1 MKKILAALLLAILVL
16 SAVPCLAES
25 VPTIR
30 ITIVMNPLVTDYED
44 NYFTKWI
51 EEAYGCKLEFT
62 FLPTGEDAKT
72 KLNVMIAGGEDLGDV
87 LMIEG
92 LDKATIQ
99 NYADAG
105 AFYDLTPYFES
116 QDTNLEKLS
125 EEIGEDLVA
134 AIKTATGEI
143 WAYPDYYPETN
154 NMTKYRAWINQTWL
168 DNLGLEMPT
177 TPEELYTVLK
187 AFKEQ
192 DANGNGD
199 PDDEIPML
207 GAPSWSADP
216 CVYLTNAFV
225 YWDDVEDLIITDG
238 KIDAAYVQ
246 EGYKEALTYMNR
258 LVSEGLLAPETF
270 TITEGQYREYLSTET
285 PTVGVCFYTHLGF
298 VGPTD
303 ENKNQYQYMPYLIG
317 ADGKQRVS
325 YQPYDISVMSH
336 CYIPTS
342 AKDPDLSFDFINWL
356 FSEET
361 YVRARFGVEGVH
373 YDKVND
379 PETLELLKSN
389 HPFAIMEYDNGWG
402 ESNNMSWQNT
412 FGYFTGSSW
421 MCQWNGDPNYYF
433 YKRVVAV
440 DDMMSKV
447 PGVGEY
453 VPSLTY
459 TAEETEQYNELKN
472 NISTFWKEYRTRFI
486 LGELNIETE
495 WQSYLDTL
503 YNDLHLED
511 YLAIVQGAYDR
522 QFGA

>member
-373 YDKVND
+373 YDKVDD

-389 HPFAIMEYDNGWG
+389 HAVRKGGIIILI
-402 ESNNMSWQNT
+402 
-412 FGYFTGSSW
+412 GS
-421 MCQWNGDPNYYF
+421 C
-433 YKRVVAV
+433 R
-440 DDMMSKV
+440 
-447 PGVGEY
+447 
-453 VPSLTY
+453 
-459 TAEETEQYNELKN
+459 EE
-472 NISTFWKEYRTRFI
+472 
-486 LGELNIETE
+486 LGEKVFEEWMLSAPDPQSMIERIGRE
-495 WQSYLDTL
+495 FQLGGHKAAAIAMTL
-503 YNDLHLED
+503 QHAQIMLVSELED
-511 YLAIVQGAYDR
+511 DFVRRIFLEPVHSAQEALDEALRRLGGEAKIIAMPYGGSTLPRAPGD
-522 QFGA
+522 G